1 MKILFLLIPLI
12 LIPVFMYAQDGDA
25 GQSSTPDQRKNA
37 IHLAQDFLLTFSI
50 NYERLFPLNEKNNLG
65 LRGGLGR
72 DGGNKDNTAIIGA
85 FYLFGRS
92 RHFLEAA
99 VAYQQ
104 PNLFESGS
112 DDNPKLALMAGY
124 RYQAYSGF
132 MCKVYPEFLPDIWPT
147 EDSWG
152 SLPFLGFALGYSF

>member
-1 MKILFLLIPLI
+1 MKTSSLMIILI
-12 LIPVFMYAQDGDA
+12 LTPGFIFAQEGD
-25 GQSSTPDQRKNA
+25 QNQENISVQRKSA
-37 IHLAQDFLLTFSI
+37 IHLAQDFLFTFSI

-65 LRGGLGR
+65 LRVGLGR

-85 FYLFGRS
+85 FYLYGKS

-104 PNLFESGS
+104 PNLFEKGG
-112 DDNPKLALMAGY
+112 DDNPRLAIMAGY

-132 MCKVYPEFLPDIWPT
+132 MLKVYPEFLPDLWPE

-152 SLPFLGFALGYSF
+152 SLPFLGFALGYAF